1 MMMIT
6 IVIIIITIATTQY
19 STFYVP
25 GPVLIIVHIFIY
37 LSLQQPYEIG
47 TIIISK

>member
-6 IVIIIITIATTQY
+6 IAIIIIIATTQY
-19 STFYVP
+19 NTFYVP

-37 LSLQQPYEIG
+37 LSSQQPYEVG